1 LSLAAV
7 YLIWGASFAV
17 TKFMVG
23 GLPALLA
30 GSARFLG
37 ASALLLAL
45 ALHRGERIPTQRREW
60 RHFLVMG
67 VSQVVL
73 SAGINALALKH
84 LPSNQSAL
92 LNASGALW
100 IAILGSLGSKGHP
113 LTRQVSVG
121 VALGFLGVALLVWP
135 HDGFSFADFSW
146 QLIVLGACLSWGIG
160 TIYCRRTRI
169 ETPML
174 MFTALNM
181 FVGGL
186 VLLSAGT
193 LAGELPQWQWHWPNM
208 LALLYLMVFNSG
220 LGYTSYNYLTRHTS
234 PALVSTY
241 AYVNPAVA
249 AVVAWLA
256 LGEKLTAHQ
265 LGGMAIILMGVV
277 LVSLGEV
284 SSPRRTI
291 TRETRR

>member
-37 ASALLLAL
+37 ASALLLTL
-45 ALHRGERIPTQRREW
+45 ALHRGERVPTQRREW

-67 VSQVVL
+67 ISQVVL
-73 SAGINALALKH
+73 SAGVNALALKH

-113 LTRQVSVG
+113 LTRPVAAG

-135 HDGFSFADFSW
+135 QDGFSLADFSW

-160 TIYCRRTRI
+160 TIYYRRTRI

-186 VLLSAGT
+186 VLLCAGT
-193 LAGELPQWQWHWPNM
+193 LTGELPQWHWHWPNLM
-208 LALLYLMVFNSG
+208 ALAYLMVFNSG

-249 AVVAWLA
+249 ALVAWLA
-256 LGEKLTAHQ
+256 LGENLSRHQ
-265 LGGMAIILMGVV
+265 LEGMAIILVGVV
-277 LVSLGEV
+277 LVSLGETAA
-284 SSPRRTI
+284 PRTA
-291 TRETRR
+291 TRAAVRR